1 MFLLSVQFHVGST
14 PVADE
19 QQVLVG
25 HGVVA
30 AAAHEQT
37 RALVDLPGARV
48 ELMPGLVVARRGER
62 LVKFVVGD
70 WTLPGR
76 AVIDG

>member
-1 MFLLSVQFHVGST
+1 MLDL
-14 PVADE
+14 
-19 QQVLVG
+19 QQAG
-25 HGVVA
+25 WSI
-30 AAAHEQT
+30 EFN
-37 RALVDLPGARV
+37 RYRV
-48 ELMPGLVVARRGER
+48 FDDELMPGLVVARRGER